1 MQTITFY
8 LNGKDVTI
16 DVSPQETLL
25 RLLRERLLLTGTKIG
40 CEESECGACTVLLEG
55 RPVNSCTVPAAKVHG
70 KTVVTIEGL
79 NYDDDLT
86 AVQQSFM
93 EAGAVQCGFCIPG
106 VILSA
111 KALLDKYDAPTDVQ
125 IKEEL
130 SGHLCRC
137 TGYLQFS
144 EAIHL
149 AAAKIQELRDG
160 KRKERGEEV

>member
-1 MQTITFY
+1 MQTITFN
-8 LNGKDVTI
+8 LNGGDI
-16 DVSPQETLL
+16 SVSVEPQETLL
-25 RLLRERLLLTGTKIG
+25 RMLRERLFLTGTKIG
-40 CEESECGACTVLLEG
+40 CEESECGACTVLIDG

-79 NYDDDLT
+79 SYDDDLT
-86 AVQQSFM
+86 RVQESFV

-111 KALLDKYDAPTDVQ
+111 KALLDKYENPTDEQ
-125 IKEEL
+125 IQDEL

-144 EAIHL
+144 EAIHV
-149 AAAKIQELRDG
+149 AAAKIRELREE
-160 KRKERGEEV
+160 REQEKER